1 MRKTKLGALFGVL
14 LASLAVAACGGSDDD
29 SGGTSASSDCKPKH
43 PGLETANSGALTVA
57 LYEAP
62 PFATVKE
69 GKLTG
74 GEGEVIN
81 RIAEM
86 ECLDVKPMNGNAA
99 AVIPAVQSG
108 RADTGIGSWY
118 RTKERSKIVLLG
130 DPVMKDQMTIV
141 STKDNELDSVQSLKG
156 HKVGAVIG
164 YLWVDDLKKLLGND
178 LKLYPATDNM
188 YRDLAAG
195 RIDAAI
201 DGLSVVE
208 LQLQKTPVD
217 GAVSNVPAAD
227 EAIAATTQPGQPQFP
242 VNKKN
247 PDLRK
252 ALDEDLAEL
261 RESGELKEILTEAG
275 FAPELADPGPPNL
288 L

>member
-1 MRKTKLGALFGVL
+1 LFGVL
-14 LASLAVAACGGSDDD
+14 LASLAIAACGGSDDD
-29 SGGTSASSDCKPKH
+29 SATPSASNDCKPKH
-43 PGLETANSGALTVA
+43 AGLKTVTSGTFTVA

-62 PFATVKE
+62 PFSTVKD

-86 ECLDVKPMNGNAA
+86 ECLEVKPMNGTAA
-99 AVIPAVQSG
+99 AVIPAITSG

-130 DPVMKDQMTIV
+130 APVMKDQMTIV
-141 STKDNELDSVQSLKG
+141 STEGNELDSVQSLKG
-156 HKVGAVIG
+156 NKVGAVLG
-164 YLWVDDLKKLLGND
+164 YLWVDDLKKLLGGD
-178 LKLYPATDNM
+178 LKLYPASDNM
-188 YRDLAAG
+188 YRDLGAG

-201 DGLSVVE
+201 DGLSVVD

-217 GAVSNVPAAD
+217 GAVKNVPAPD
-227 EAIAATTQPGQPQFP
+227 EAIAATTEPGQPNFP
-242 VNKKN
+242 VNKSN

-261 RESGELKEILTEAG
+261 RESGELKKILTGAG
-275 FAPELADPGPPNL
+275 FAPELTDPGPPNL